1 MLVEMVV
8 SKKRLS
14 YSAEFSIST
23 SGSFSNIC
31 LLKPNW
37 VIVINLGSCPSAAN
51 RIWVVRALFS
61 NVESM
66 ASLQSAEPIPFAGEM
81 LIQGLAE
88 PATQSALVETATC
101 SVPPSGPIVIS
112 SLSVEMLFD
121 TPASSSL
128 HEVTMPAQRASPI
141 IIFFEYF
148 ISCEFIV

>member
-1 MLVEMVV
+1 
-8 SKKRLS
+8 
-14 YSAEFSIST
+14 
-23 SGSFSNIC
+23 
-31 LLKPNW
+31 
-37 VIVINLGSCPSAAN
+37 
-51 RIWVVRALFS
+51 
-61 NVESM
+61 M

-88 PATQSALVETATC
+88 PATQSALVETAIC